1 MSERISVIRSL
12 LGEEELLCQLAEEC
26 DELGKAALKLRR
38 VLNGKNY
45 TPVTEDQARE
55 NLIEEMADV
64 ELCLEVLGLN
74 TASYAQIVGN
84 IWDEKLHRWT
94 SRLARDK
101 SC

>member
-1 MSERISVIRSL
+1 MYERISVIRSL

-55 NLIEEMADV
+55 NLLEEIADV
-64 ELCLEVLGLN
+64 SLCLAVLGLD
-74 TASYAQIVGN
+74 APIYGDMVGN